1 MTQPD
6 LVWSNERPTESGNY
20 WLSVHPDKRGSEW
33 DEVEYVRVTI
43 YAAYKLVCVEPP
55 CMVCD
60 KPIELNDPF
69 LDGAKWA
76 KRSLP
81 FDPFAARHPC
91 SIDL

>member
-1 MTQPD
+1 M
-6 LVWSNERPTESGNY
+6 
-20 WLSVHPDKRGSEW
+20 
-33 DEVEYVRVTI
+33 RVTI

-81 FDPFAARHPC
+81 FDPFAARPGRE
-91 SIDL
+91 LKT